1 VLQKIA
7 NLSESNRSK
16 LLQAEVNPTTPSV
29 NRFRGLLKEEKG
41 TETSF
46 EVQKN
51 TYETQLDRSF
61 NENRKSPK
69 NANINLLKRLS
80 PKQNKHIDIQVDE
93 LSNLLVNL

>member
-1 VLQKIA
+1 M
-7 NLSESNRSK
+7 
-16 LLQAEVNPTTPSV
+16 
-29 NRFRGLLKEEKG
+29 KEEKG

-69 NANINLLKRLS
+69 NINSNLLKRVS

-93 LSNLLVNL
+93 LSNMLVNLQIDQKSCKNQKKQLFEHFQPELEQ